1 MREDK
6 KPDFEKALGI
16 EKNEI
21 PHYLKKVIE
30 NGQLVKNISKNGG
43 YESVYEY
50 DSKYYIFSGIG
61 NNGFIVSMY
70 PRRK

>member
-50 DSKYYIFSGIG
+50 DSK
-61 NNGFIVSMY
+61 
-70 PRRK
+70 